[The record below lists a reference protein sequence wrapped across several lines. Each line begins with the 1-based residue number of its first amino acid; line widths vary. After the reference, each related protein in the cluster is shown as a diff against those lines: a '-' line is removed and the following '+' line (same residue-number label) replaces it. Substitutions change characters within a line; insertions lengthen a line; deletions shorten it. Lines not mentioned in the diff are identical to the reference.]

1 MPTEGI
7 ATFAFGHSAPE
18 GAAPTSL
25 FTALNDPNRSAA
37 IGCPPL
43 AQAWEVNTAPD
54 AAQIAVP
61 RDYFSGT
68 D

>member
-1 MPTEGI
+1 MPPEGI
-7 ATFAFGHSAPE
+7 ATYAFGHSAPE

-25 FTALNDPNRSAA
+25 FTALNDPNRFRCERLPAA
-37 IGCPPL
+37 YARTGYN
-43 AQAWEVNTAPD
+43 AAPV
-54 AAQIAVP
+54 AAQLAAP